1 VQVPVRHANP
11 AAQLLP
17 QQGWP
22 AAPQAGQR
30 PAAHAPPPPAQAW
43 PSAMHWSLL
52 QHAPPEH
59 RLPEQHGPPA

>member
-52 QHAPPEH
+52 QQAPPEH